1 LLLPQNKW
9 RINGARLHFVLEDI
23 TAENGAWPHLFS
35 KIDLTVKVFRDEAR
49 TGLAVTDLRN

>member
-1 LLLPQNKW
+1 MGP

-35 KIDLTVKVFRDEAR
+35 KIDLTVTAIRNLAR
-49 TGLAVTDLRN
+49 IGSVVTDLRN